1 MSNEVLG
8 GDLSAMFPA
17 YQHVAT
23 IQPVRGSRARRV
35 RGRCRHCRLKRRDCR
50 FAAGLPRAN
59 VATMRKIAH
68 RIAIAASTAAAEDD
82 RCTSR
87 RPGLASSGLTQTP

>member
-23 IQPVRGSRARRV
+23 IQPVRLTGTAGQRSMPSLPPQEERLPIRCWPPTRERRHHAQDRTSDRHRCLDGGSR
-35 RGRCRHCRLKRRDCR
+35 
-50 FAAGLPRAN
+50 
-59 VATMRKIAH
+59 
-68 RIAIAASTAAAEDD
+68 
-82 RCTSR
+82 R
-87 RPGLASSGLTQTP
+87 RPLHEPPKKNEKK